1 MIVSEKALPA
11 FSVSERTA
19 EAKWKGDAAGVC
31 GPAPSA
37 LLSGFPGGA
46 EVKPGGVPIS
56 LPAGEAPLA
65 AFAAGNTVAV
75 CCGSGSVYI
84 CSASGTRKTSVR
96 FSRIPACA
104 RIYDGGEAYVL
115 SDGSHSALLREGG
128 LTASVLPAFERAA
141 YYGDRLWLADAG
153 EEGRVRYSAPASVD
167 LSAARGRGGDIS
179 FPSAYGQIVA
189 LLPLGDA
196 LLLFRERGVQRLRA
210 KGDERDFTLSDLFSG
225 AHIYGDTVADVGG
238 RAVWLAEDGLHAYDG
253 SESAFAPAFAEALT
267 GFDQSG
273 ARAAAEGG
281 RYYLQARARDGKEI
295 APVLA
300 AFSAD
305 GKSGSL
311 VRCAAEG
318 LASSARVLFVAG
330 GAVCA
335 PSAGGFPFGYARRVY
350 ESEPC
355 DPFGRRAL
363 LREVCVCASGPFLLT
378 AQSEE
383 GRRTVRVRG
392 MGRAERFC
400 MQLPGRVF
408 GYRLETDAPGA
419 VQSLAATYVKGGV
432 R

>member
-37 LLSGFPGGA
+37 LLRGFPGGA

-115 SDGSHSALLREGG
+115 SDGSRSALLREGG

-153 EEGRVRYSAPASVD
+153 EEGRVRYSAPASAD

-392 MGRAERFC
+392 TGRAERFC